1 MMRRF
6 SLSQRLTLLFILL
19 LMLCATVACVVQMYT
34 SMQYGNAMVQRL
46 SGGLAQQIVQRE
58 PILDAQGQVDRS
70 ALKPLLDRLMTFNP
84 SVELYVISPDG
95 ELLADAAPP
104 GHIQRQKIDI
114 TPLQTFLSGVAMP
127 VYGDD
132 PRSADKQKVFS
143 VTPLRQDG
151 ELKGYLYIILQG
163 EESNALADMA
173 WHKALWSTA
182 LWSLLLVAL
191 FGLLAG
197 LLVWYWVTR
206 PVKRLT
212 ADVTGLEQDSISAI
226 KHLAAQTTD
235 LTSGDEVT
243 LLRNTFI
250 ELARKIAVQWD
261 QLADSDRQRREFIAT
276 ISHDLRTPLTSLL
289 GYLETLSLKSA
300 TLTPQEHQQYLA
312 TALRQGQK
320 VRHLSQQLFELA
332 RLEYGGIKPQRER
345 FAMGELIS
353 DVAQKFELTAR
364 TCEVNLH
371 IDLPGPLP
379 LVNADVSMI
388 ERVVTNLLDNAMR
401 HTPTGGEIRLA
412 VWQENE
418 QLQVEVAD
426 NGSGVDAS
434 LRDELFQ
441 RPSALNSQASRENR
455 GGLGLLIVKRMLEL
469 HGGGIRL
476 MDSVSGARFRFFV
489 PL

>member
-19 LMLCATVACVVQMYT
+19 LMLCATVACAVQLYS

-58 PILDAQGQVDRS
+58 PILDAQGRVDRS
-70 ALKPLLDRLMTFNP
+70 VLKPLFDRLMTFNP
-84 SVELYVISPDG
+84 SVELYVVSSDG

-114 TPLQTFLSGVAMP
+114 SPLQTFLSGAAMP

-132 PRSADKQKVFS
+132 PRSQSQKVFS

-163 EESNALADMA
+163 EESNALAEMA
-173 WHKALWSTA
+173 WHKALWSTV
-182 LWSLLLVAL
+182 LWSLLWVAL

-197 LLVWYWVTR
+197 LLIWYWVTR

-212 ADVTGLEQDSISAI
+212 MDVAGLEQDSITAI
-226 KHLAAQTTD
+226 KQLAAQQPETTV
-235 LTSGDEVT
+235 SDEVAV
-243 LLRNTFI
+243 LRNTFI
-250 ELARKIAVQWD
+250 ELARKIAGQWD
-261 QLADSDRQRREFIAT
+261 QLADSDRQRREFIAN

-300 TLTPQEHQQYLA
+300 TLTPQETQQYLS
-312 TALRQGQK
+312 TALRQGHK

-332 RLEYGGIKPQRER
+332 RLEHGSIKPQLER
-345 FAMGELIS
+345 FAIGELIQ
-353 DVAQKFELTAR
+353 DVAQKFDLTIETR
-364 TCEVNLH
+364 QLH
-371 IDLPGPLP
+371 LQVDMPHSLP
-379 LVNADVSMI
+379 LINADVSMI
-388 ERVVTNLLDNAMR
+388 ERVVTNLLDNAVR
-401 HTPTGGEIRLA
+401 HSPQGSTIRLK
-412 VWQENE
+412 VWQEE
-418 QLQVEVAD
+418 AQLQVEVSD
-426 NGSGVDAS
+426 SGPGIDEA
-434 LRDELFQ
+434 LREQLFQ
-441 RPSALNSQASRENR
+441 RPSVLGHQASREDR
-455 GGLGLLIVKRMLEL
+455 GGLGLLIVRRMLEL